1 MNLLEEA
8 KAGSGP
14 LNVGPSLLPAHL
26 SGGTGSTP
34 PLSPR
39 SYGSPMSPRSPFSR
53 RAGPSHF
60 IRDSPLK
67 KSSEPVREVIP
78 QFYFPNGPPPS
89 KDTIDS
95 CMTRINQIFG
105 AFPEGLPLAAF
116 TTVTKDVCKLPSFF
130 SSPLFKRIDVNN
142 SGIVTSL
149 EKFLNNL

>member
-1 MNLLEEA
+1 MELFIVHSSSYTPSVQVMNLLEEA

-78 QFYFPNGPPPS
+78 QVIFQTLSITLCPG
-89 KDTIDS
+89 TIS
-95 CMTRINQIFG
+95 FAQHKCTY
-105 AFPEGLPLAAF
+105 PL
-116 TTVTKDVCKLPSFF
+116 
-130 SSPLFKRIDVNN
+130 
-142 SGIVTSL
+142 
-149 EKFLNNL
+149 